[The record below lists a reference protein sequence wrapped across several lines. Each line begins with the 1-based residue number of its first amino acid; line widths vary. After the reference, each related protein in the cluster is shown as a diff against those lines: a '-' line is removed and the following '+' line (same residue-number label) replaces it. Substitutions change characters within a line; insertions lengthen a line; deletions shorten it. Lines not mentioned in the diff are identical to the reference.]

1 MRKNSEKEIRLPMIK
16 RQNSRSFRGSLGNRR
31 SLKTIRGNGT
41 QTFSK
46 RNQRRSRPTGQV
58 RYAVVGLGHIAQI
71 AVLPAFQHA
80 SRNSK
85 LVALFS
91 EDAVKQREL
100 SRKYKISMGGS
111 YDDLDECLRSGE
123 IDSVYIA
130 EPNSLHCDFTVRAAR
145 AGVHVLCEKPLAV
158 TEQECQ
164 RMVDACRRAGVKLM
178 TAYRL
183 HFERANL
190 EAVKVAQSG
199 KLGELRYF
207 NSIFSMQA
215 QAPNIRL
222 QKKMGG
228 GPLYDLGVYCINAA
242 RYIFRDEPTE
252 VLAMTATGSDKRFR
266 EVEEMAGAVLRFPGE
281 RVATFICSFGAAD
294 AGAYEIV
301 GTKGL
306 LRMNHAY
313 EYVMPIE
320 MQLNIGGKEQSR
332 EFSRR
337 DQFAPELIYFSDC
350 ILKNKEPEPSG
361 VEGMIDVQIIR
372 AIHRSARTSKPVKLP
387 NLRKQARPSLKQ
399 EIKRP
404 PVRKPGLLHVKS
416 PSGG

>member
-1 MRKNSEKEIRLPMIK
+1 MVK
-16 RQNSRSFRGSLGNRR
+16 RQSSRSLSQRSRNRR
-31 SLKTIRGNGT
+31 SLKTIRGDGA
-41 QTFSK
+41 QSFS
-46 RNQRRSRPTGQV
+46 RTNQHRSRPAGQV
-58 RYAVVGLGHIAQI
+58 RYAVVGLGHISQM
-71 AVLPAFQHA
+71 AVLPAFKHA

-91 EDAVKQREL
+91 DDSIKRREL
-100 SRKYKISMGGS
+100 SRKYKISIAGS
-111 YDDLDECLRSGE
+111 YDDYDECLRSGE
-123 IDSVYIA
+123 IDAVYIA
-130 EPNSLHCDFTVRAAR
+130 EPNSMHRDFTLRAAR

-158 TEQECQ
+158 TGQEC
-164 RMVDACRRAGVKLM
+164 RKMIDACNRARVKLM

-183 HFERANL
+183 HFECANL
-190 EAVKVAQSG
+190 EAVKIAQSS

-242 RYIFRDEPTE
+242 RYLFRDEPTE
-252 VLAMTATGSDKRFR
+252 VLAMTATGKDKRFR

-281 RVATFICSFGAAD
+281 RLATFTCSFGAAD
-294 AGAYEIV
+294 AGAYDLV
-301 GTKGL
+301 GTKGM

-337 DQFAPELIYFSDC
+337 DQFAAELIYFSDC
-350 ILKNKEPEPSG
+350 ILKDKEPEPSG
-361 VEGMIDVQIIR
+361 VEGLIDVQIVQ
-372 AIHRSARTSKPVKLP
+372 AIHRSAQTSKPVKLP
-387 NLRKQARPSLKQ
+387 SLSKQKRPSLKQ

-404 PVRKPGLLHVKS
+404 PIRKPNVLHVKS

>member
-1 MRKNSEKEIRLPMIK
+1 
-16 RQNSRSFRGSLGNRR
+16 
-31 SLKTIRGNGT
+31 
-41 QTFSK
+41 
-46 RNQRRSRPTGQV
+46 V
-58 RYAVVGLGHIAQI
+58 
-71 AVLPAFQHA
+71 AVLPAFKNA
-80 SRNSK
+80 TRNSK

-91 EDAVKQREL
+91 DDSVKRREL
-100 SRKYKISMGGS
+100 SRKYKISTVGS
-111 YDDLDECLRSGE
+111 YDDYDTCLRSGE
-123 IDSVYIA
+123 IDAVYIA
-130 EPNSLHCDFTVRAAR
+130 EPNSLHCEFTVRAAR

-158 TEQECQ
+158 TEQEC
-164 RMVDACRRAGVKLM
+164 RKMIEACRRARVKLM

-190 EAVKVAQSG
+190 EAVKLARSG

-215 QAPNIRL
+215 QGPNIRL

-242 RYIFRDEPTE
+242 RYLFRDEPTE
-252 VLAMTATGSDKRFR
+252 VLAMTATGSDKRFC

-281 RVATFICSFGAAD
+281 RLATFICSFGAAD
-294 AGAYEIV
+294 AGTYEIV

-306 LRMNHAY
+306 LRMNNAY

-332 EFSRR
+332 EFARR

-350 ILKNKEPEPSG
+350 ILKDKEPEPSG
-361 VEGMIDVQIIR
+361 EEGLNDVRIIQ
-372 AIHRSARTSKPVKLP
+372 AIHRSAQASKPVKLP
-387 NLRKQARPSLKQ
+387 PLKKRSRPSGKQ

-404 PVRKPGLLHVKS
+404 PVRKPDLIRAKS
-416 PSGG
+416 ASGS

>member
-1 MRKNSEKEIRLPMIK
+1 MIK
-16 RQNSRSFRGSLGNRR
+16 RQSSRNLSSSRNRGG
-31 SLKTIRGNGT
+31 LKTITGNGT
-41 QTFSK
+41 QSSSHRK
-46 RNQRRSRPTGQV
+46 QRRSRPSGQV
-58 RYAVVGLGHIAQI
+58 RYAIVGLGHIAQV

-91 EDAVKQREL
+91 EDPVKRREL
-100 SRKYKISMGGS
+100 SRMYKISLVGS
-111 YDDLDECLRSGE
+111 YDDYDECLRSGE
-123 IDSVYIA
+123 IDAVYIA
-130 EPNSLHCDFTVRAAR
+130 EPNSMHCDFTVRAAR

-158 TEQECQ
+158 TEQEC
-164 RMVDACRRAGVKLM
+164 RKMIDACRRTRVKLM

-190 EAVKVAQSG
+190 EAVKIAQSG

-222 QKKMGG
+222 QKRMGG

-242 RYIFRDEPTE
+242 RYLFRDEPTE
-252 VLAMTATGSDKRFR
+252 VLAMTASGSDKRFR
-266 EVEEMAGAVLRFPGE
+266 QVEEMAGAVLRFSGE
-281 RVATFICSFGAAD
+281 RIATFICSFGAAD
-294 AGAYEIV
+294 VGSYEIV
-301 GTKGL
+301 GTKGM
-306 LRMNHAY
+306 LRMNNAY

-337 DQFAPELIYFSDC
+337 DQFAPELLYFSDC
-350 ILKNKEPEPSG
+350 ILKDKEPEPSG
-361 VEGMIDVQIIR
+361 VEGMIDVQIVE
-372 AIHRSARTSKPVKLP
+372 AIHRSAQTSKPVKLT
-387 NLRKQARPSLKQ
+387 NLRKKTRPSLKQ

-404 PVRKPGLLHVKS
+404 PVRKPDVIHSKA

>member
-1 MRKNSEKEIRLPMIK
+1 MLKRSRNFKRLSSK
-16 RQNSRSFRGSLGNRR
+16 NRR
-31 SLKTIRGNGT
+31 SLKTITGSS
-41 QTFSK
+41 TFFSARK
-46 RNQRRSRPTGQV
+46 RSRKPSGQV
-58 RYAVVGLGHIAQI
+58 RYAVVGLGHISQV
-71 AVLPAFQHA
+71 AVLPAFKNA
-80 SRNSK
+80 TRNSK

-91 EDAVKQREL
+91 DDSVKRREL
-100 SRKYKISMGGS
+100 SRKYKISTVGS
-111 YDDLDECLRSGE
+111 YDDYDTCLRSGE
-123 IDSVYIA
+123 IDAVYIA
-130 EPNSLHCDFTVRAAR
+130 EPNSLHCEFTVRAAR

-158 TEQECQ
+158 TEQEC
-164 RMVDACRRAGVKLM
+164 RKMIEACRRARVKLM

-190 EAVKVAQSG
+190 EAVKLARSG

-215 QAPNIRL
+215 QGPNIRL

-242 RYIFRDEPTE
+242 RYLFRDEPTE
-252 VLAMTATGSDKRFR
+252 VLAMTATGSDKRFC

-281 RVATFICSFGAAD
+281 RLATFICSFGAAD
-294 AGAYEIV
+294 AGTYEIV

-306 LRMNHAY
+306 LRMNNAY

-332 EFSRR
+332 EFARR

-350 ILKNKEPEPSG
+350 ILKDKEPEPSG
-361 VEGMIDVQIIR
+361 EEGLNDVRIIQ
-372 AIHRSARTSKPVKLP
+372 AIHRSAQASKPVKLP
-387 NLRKQARPSLKQ
+387 PLKKRSRPSGKQ

-404 PVRKPGLLHVKS
+404 PVRKPNLIRAKS
-416 PSGG
+416 ASGS

>member
-1 MRKNSEKEIRLPMIK
+1 MIK
-16 RQNSRSFRGSLGNRR
+16 RQRSRNSIRTSSRNRR
-31 SLKTIRGNGT
+31 TLKTITGT
-41 QTFSK
+41 STFFSS
-46 RNQRRSRPTGQV
+46 REQRRKPPGQV
-58 RYAVVGLGHIAQI
+58 RYAVVGLGHISQV
-71 AVLPAFQHA
+71 AVLPAFKHA

-91 EDAVKQREL
+91 DDPVKRREL
-100 SRKYKISMGGS
+100 GRKYNISTVGS
-111 YDDLDECLRSGE
+111 YDDYDRCLQRGE
-123 IDSVYIA
+123 IDAVYIA
-130 EPNSLHCDFTVRAAR
+130 EPNSLHCEFTVRAAR

-158 TEQECQ
+158 TEKEC
-164 RMVDACRRAGVKLM
+164 RKMIDVCRKARVRLM

-190 EAVKVAQSG
+190 EAVKIAQSG
-199 KLGELRYF
+199 KLGEIRYF

-222 QKKMGG
+222 QNKMGG

-242 RYIFRDEPTE
+242 RYLFRDEPTE

-266 EVEEMAGAVLRFPGE
+266 EVEEMAGAVLRFSGE
-281 RVATFICSFGAAD
+281 RLATFICSFGAAD
-294 AGAYEIV
+294 AATCEIV
-301 GTKGL
+301 GTRGL
-306 LRMNHAY
+306 LRMNNAY

-350 ILKNKEPEPSG
+350 ILKNKVPEPSG
-361 VEGMIDVQIIR
+361 EEGLNDVRIIQ
-372 AIHRSARTSKPVKLP
+372 AIHRSAQSSKPVRLP
-387 NLRKQARPSLKQ
+387 ALKKKSRPSLKQ

-404 PVRKPGLLHVKS
+404 PVRKPEIIHSKS
-416 PSGG
+416 PSGS

>member
-1 MRKNSEKEIRLPMIK
+1 MIK
-16 RQNSRSFRGSLGNRR
+16 RSRNFSRPSSRSRR
-31 SLKTIRGNGT
+31 VIKTLNSNSN
-41 QTFSK
+41 QFSS
-46 RNQRRSRPTGQV
+46 RSSQRRPAGQV
-58 RYAVVGLGHIAQI
+58 RYAVVGLGHISQV

-91 EDAVKQREL
+91 DDPVKRREL
-100 SRKYKISMGGS
+100 SRKYKISTAGS
-111 YDDLDECLRSGE
+111 YDDFDSCLRSGE
-123 IDSVYIA
+123 IDAVYIA
-130 EPNSLHCDFTVRAAR
+130 EPNSLHCEFTIRAAR
-145 AGVHVLCEKPLAV
+145 AGVHVLCEKPLAIS
-158 TEQECQ
+158 EQEC
-164 RMVDACRRAGVKLM
+164 RKMIDACQKARVKLM

-190 EAVKVAQSG
+190 EAVKVVQSG
-199 KLGELRYF
+199 KIGEPRYF

-222 QKKMGG
+222 QKRMGG

-242 RYIFRDEPTE
+242 RYLFREEPTE
-252 VLAMTATGSDKRFR
+252 VLAMTATGRDKRFR

-281 RVATFICSFGAAD
+281 RLATFICSFGVAD
-294 AGAYEIV
+294 AGTYQVV

-320 MQLNIGGKEQSR
+320 MQIDVGEKVQRR

-361 VEGMIDVQIIR
+361 VEGLNDVRIIE
-372 AIHRSARTSKPVKLP
+372 AIHRSAQTSKPVALP
-387 NLRKQARPSLKQ
+387 ALKKRTRPSLKQ

-404 PVRKPGLLHVKS
+404 PVRKPDVIHSKS

>member
-1 MRKNSEKEIRLPMIK
+1 MIK
-16 RQNSRSFRGSLGNRR
+16 RQISAHSNRSSTRTRRNLRTITGISKITSLGRKHRR
-31 SLKTIRGNGT
+31 
-41 QTFSK
+41 
-46 RNQRRSRPTGQV
+46 RPTGPI
-58 RYAVVGLGHIAQI
+58 RYAVVGLGHIAQV

-91 EDAVKQREL
+91 DDPVKCREL
-100 SRKYKISMGGS
+100 SRKYRISTIGS
-111 YDDLDECLRSGE
+111 YKDYDSCLRSGE
-123 IDSVYIA
+123 IDAVYIA
-130 EPNSLHCDFTVRAAR
+130 EPNSLHCDFTIRAAR

-158 TEQECQ
+158 TEQEC
-164 RMVDACRRAGVKLM
+164 RKMIDFCRHAGVKLM

-190 EAVKVAQSG
+190 EAVKIAQSG
-199 KLGELRYF
+199 KIGELRYF

-228 GPLYDLGVYCINAA
+228 GPAYDLGVYCINAA
-242 RYIFRDEPTE
+242 RYLFREEPTE
-252 VLAMTATGSDKRFR
+252 VLAMTASGSDKRFR
-266 EVEEMAGAVLRFPGE
+266 EVEEMTGAVLRFPGE
-281 RVATFICSFGAAD
+281 RLATFICSFGAAD
-294 AGAYEIV
+294 AGTYEIV
-301 GTKGL
+301 GTEGL
-306 LRMNHAY
+306 LRLNNAY

-320 MQLNIGGKEQSR
+320 MQVIVEGKEQSR

-350 ILKNKEPEPSG
+350 ILKDKEPEPSG
-361 VEGMIDVQIIR
+361 VEGLADVRIVQ
-372 AIHRSARTSKPVKLP
+372 AIHRSAQTSKPVKLP
-387 NLRKQARPSLKQ
+387 PLKKRSRPSLNL

-404 PVRKPGLLHVKS
+404 PVRKPDVIRSKS